1 MNGLKIPKG
10 KWEAV
15 NKRKT
20 DTTMTKRKTIHI
32 KLKIEQ
38 HEPEG
43 CHDSSS
49 IEYTSGKFKY
59 PFNLFYC

>member
-1 MNGLKIPKG
+1 
-10 KWEAV
+10 
-15 NKRKT
+15 
-20 DTTMTKRKTIHI
+20 MTKRKTIHI

-49 IEYTSGKFKY
+49 IEYTSGSY
-59 PFNLFYC
+59 ISGNLSILLIYSIVSYRPLSGFFSKWIRSW